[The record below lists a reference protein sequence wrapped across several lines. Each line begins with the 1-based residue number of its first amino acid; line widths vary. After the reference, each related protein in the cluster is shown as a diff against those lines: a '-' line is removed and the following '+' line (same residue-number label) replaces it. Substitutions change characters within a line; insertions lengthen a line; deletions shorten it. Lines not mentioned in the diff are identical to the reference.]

1 MTTAALLW
9 GLLFSSIGVV
19 MFIYGK
25 KQNVFMP
32 LLCGALLVVYPFF
45 VTTTAWLVAIGV
57 VLVALPY
64 VIRW

>member
-1 MTTAALLW
+1 MTIAALLW
-9 GLLFSSIGVV
+9 GVLFSSIGVV

-25 KQNVFMP
+25 KQNTFMP

-57 VLVALPY
+57 VLAALPFF
-64 VIRW
+64 IRL

>member
-1 MTTAALLW
+1 MTAASLLW

-19 MFIYGK
+19 MFVYGK

-57 VLVALPY
+57 VLAALPFL
-64 VIRW
+64 VRF